1 MKKFQNIL
9 CYCLT
14 SLLVSLRCVRFIS
27 KHPMLLF
34 NVPAFIF
41 CIAEPNI
48 SKHPMLLFNIRQ
60 SDVWRFGFNISKHP
74 MLLFN
79 SLAMQRLS
87 LLAKISKH
95 PMLLFNHYHIRCC
108 FIIIWFQN
116 ILCYCLTRLWIV
128 SVPAVKI
135 SKHPMLLFNR
145 FTTTITRLTVCIS
158 KHPMLLFNCVNC
170 NAITFFSKFQNILC
184 YCLTN
189 VFKPFS
195 QLKSLYTPILHYL
208 IQNYQ
213 PANHLFKCVF
223 I

>member
-1 MKKFQNIL
+1 MLLFKKWKTFGFPIEGIFQNIL

-14 SLLVSLRCVRFIS
+14 SCYPRRKCRLYTFQNILCYCLTLLLYCQAFRLYPFQNILCYCLTFADGFRTVDTDIS

-34 NVPAFIF
+34 NT
-41 CIAEPNI
+41 EPYASTKPGI
-48 SKHPMLLFNIRQ
+48 S
-60 SDVWRFGFNISKHP
+60 
-74 MLLFN
+74 
-79 SLAMQRLS
+79 
-87 LLAKISKH
+87 
-95 PMLLFNHYHIRCC
+95 
-108 FIIIWFQN
+108 
-116 ILCYCLTRLWIV
+116 
-128 SVPAVKI
+128 
-135 SKHPMLLFNR
+135 
-145 FTTTITRLTVCIS
+145 
-158 KHPMLLFNCVNC
+158 
-170 NAITFFSKFQNILC
+170 FQNILC

>member
-79 SLAMQRLS
+79 GG
-87 LLAKISKH
+87 
-95 PMLLFNHYHIRCC
+95 
-108 FIIIWFQN
+108 WN
-116 ILCYCLTRLWIV
+116 ITNTALY
-128 SVPAVKI
+128 S
-135 SKHPMLLFNR
+135 
-145 FTTTITRLTVCIS
+145 
-158 KHPMLLFNCVNC
+158 
-170 NAITFFSKFQNILC
+170 FQNILC